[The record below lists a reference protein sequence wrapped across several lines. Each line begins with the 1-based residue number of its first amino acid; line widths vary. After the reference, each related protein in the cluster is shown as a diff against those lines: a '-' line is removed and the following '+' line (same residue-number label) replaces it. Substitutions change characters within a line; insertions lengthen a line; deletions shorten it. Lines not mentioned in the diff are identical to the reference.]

1 MTSSPIA
8 RTVYIVSDSTGITA
22 ETFQPVGPVTIRGGP
37 VQARATALRR
47 HPGKAAE
54 VAQRIDR
61 SALEAGVPPIVFSTL
76 VNPDILARV
85 RQANGVFL
93 DLFGTFVSHIEQALG
108 LKSSHSIGRSHMAA
122 NSEKY
127 RNRIDAINFSLAHD
141 DGQFVNQLDQADVIL
156 VGVSR
161 CGKTPT
167 SLYLAMQ
174 YAIKAANF
182 RSRRTISSA
191 ARCPPPSR
199 PTAPLF
205 SSIQPERL
213 AEVRNERR
221 PNSRYAQLEQCRY
234 EVAEAE
240 RMMRREGISWL
251 STTTKSIEEIS
262 TTVLQEVGLDGPER
276 HAGDTPPDAARQAG
290 PARPDGRQACHA
302 SRIAPYRRCENGSTC
317 DSDSGR
323 NMPGRRQ

>member
-1 MTSSPIA
+1 M
-8 RTVYIVSDSTGITA
+8 
-22 ETFQPVGPVTIRGGP
+22 
-37 VQARATALRR
+37 
-47 HPGKAAE
+47 
-54 VAQRIDR
+54 AQRIDR

-182 RSRRTISSA
+182 PLTPDDFERGTPLHHRAPPRQAVRPVDPARATGGGAQRAPSEQPLRAAGAMPLRSRRGRAHDA
-191 ARCPPPSR
+191 ARGH
-199 PTAPLF
+199 F
-205 SSIQPERL
+205 
-213 AEVRNERR
+213 
-221 PNSRYAQLEQCRY
+221 
-234 EVAEAE
+234 
-240 RMMRREGISWL
+240 WL

-262 TTVLQEVGLDGPER
+262 TTVLQEVGLDR
-276 HAGDTPPDAARQAG
+276 T
-290 PARPDGRQACHA
+290 
-302 SRIAPYRRCENGSTC
+302 
-317 DSDSGR
+317 
-323 NMPGRRQ
+323 